1 MIQFI
6 LRKLLFLF
14 PTVFVV
20 MVTAFFLSKLVPGD
34 RAESMLILQGVQ
46 PEASNYNREYQ
57 KIYLNEGLDKP
68 LFYFSVLP
76 HFYHDNV
83 HSILDIQ
90 DKYLT
95 QKWQSEKYH
104 NNKIIEVLNER
115 RILISNL
122 EKDTS
127 KKFTHVL
134 KNLRF
139 EDDVNHLIHWFDTLQ
154 LFPIAFKDD
163 VMAFRSALSSMEV
176 TKVTWYYPKF
186 VWHGSGNQF
195 HHWAISVFKGDLGQ
209 SIKDGRQVSHKISKA
224 IRWTLL
230 LAILSMSIALMISI
244 PTGLYSGYYSN
255 TWIAK
260 GTNFFWLLLYSI
272 PVFWLASILILYATS
287 DRYGTWLNIF
297 PAPGIWYVPDDQSIW
312 KTIIQNSQ
320 QLVLPVICMVAN
332 DIAQISTIIR
342 NNTEEQ
348 KSKTYILMARAK
360 GLTEA
365 NILIKHILPNV
376 LLPLITIA
384 GGRLASGLAGALIIE
399 VIFNIP
405 GMGRLMYDSILSND
419 WNVVF
424 GILIVLSVVT
434 ILFLTITEILYAWA
448 NPKIH
453 QKMQIS

>member
-1 MIQFI
+1 MIQFF
-6 LRKLLFLF
+6 LKKLIFLI
-14 PTVFVV
+14 PTVLVV
-20 MVTAFFLSKLVPGD
+20 IITAFFLSKLIPGD
-34 RAESMLILQGVQ
+34 HAESMLILQGLQ

-57 KIYLNEGLDKP
+57 KIYLKEGLDKP

-83 HSILDIQ
+83 HSILDNQ
-90 DKYLT
+90 DRYLI

-104 NNKIIEVLNER
+104 SKNIMEVLHGR
-115 RILISNL
+115 QILISKI

-134 KNLRF
+134 KNLQF
-139 EDDVNHLIHWFDTLQ
+139 ENDVKQLIRWCDTLQ
-154 LFPIAFKDD
+154 LSPVAFKDD
-163 VMAFRSALSSMEV
+163 VKNFKSALSSMDA
-176 TKVTWYYPKF
+176 TRVTWYFPKF
-186 VWHGSGNQF
+186 VWHGAENQF
-195 HHWAISVFKGDLGQ
+195 HHWAISVLKGDLGQ
-209 SIKDGRQVSHKISKA
+209 SVKDGRQVSQKINKA

-230 LAILSMSIALMISI
+230 LALLSTSIALMISI

-260 GTNFFWLLLYSI
+260 GTHFFWLVLYSI
-272 PVFWLASILILYATS
+272 PVFWLASLLILYTTS
-287 DRYGTWLNIF
+287 DRYGSWLHIF
-297 PAPGIWYVPDDQSIW
+297 PAPGIWYVPDDQSMW
-312 KTIIQNSQ
+312 KTIIKNSQ

-332 DIAQISTIIR
+332 DIAQISTLVR
-342 NNTEEQ
+342 NNTQEQ

-365 NILIKHILPNV
+365 SILVKHILPNV

-405 GMGRLMYDSILSND
+405 GMGRLMYDSILGSD

-448 NPKIH
+448 NPKIN
-453 QKMQIS
+453 QKMQVS

>member
-1 MIQFI
+1 MIPFI

-20 MVTAFFLSKLVPGD
+20 MVTAFFLSKLIPGD
-34 RAESMLILQGVQ
+34 HAESMLILQGVQ

-57 KIYLNEGLDKP
+57 KIYLKEGLDKP
-68 LFYFSVLP
+68 LFYISVLP

-90 DKYLT
+90 DRYLT

-104 NNKIIEVLNER
+104 SKKIIEVLNER
-115 RILISNL
+115 QVLISNI

-134 KNLRF
+134 KNLQF
-139 EDDVNHLIHWFDTLQ
+139 ENDVKQLIRWCDTLQ
-154 LFPIAFKDD
+154 PSPTAFKDD
-163 VMAFRSALSSMEV
+163 VKNFKSALSSMDV
-176 TKVTWYYPKF
+176 TKVTWYYPKL
-186 VWHGSGNQF
+186 VWHGAENQF

-209 SIKDGRQVSHKISKA
+209 SIKDGRPVSQKISKA

-230 LAILSMSIALMISI
+230 LAILSTSIALMISI

-260 GTNFFWLLLYSI
+260 GSNFFWLVLYSI
-272 PVFWLASILILYATS
+272 PAFWLASLLILYTTS
-287 DRYGTWLNIF
+287 DRYGSWVHIF
-297 PAPGIWYVPDDQSIW
+297 PAPGIWYVPDGQSMW
-312 KTIIQNSQ
+312 KTIIQNSH

-360 GLTEA
+360 GLTEGS
-365 NILIKHILPNV
+365 ILIKHILPNV

-405 GMGRLMYDSILSND
+405 GMGRLMYDSILGSD

-424 GILIVLSVVT
+424 GILIVLSIVT
-434 ILFLTITEILYAWA
+434 ILFLTITEIFYAWA